1 MPAFSLQ
8 LVICKWSFFL
18 WQHGE
23 LQSICAEVFIS
34 TCLRTKFL
42 TSRFR
47 ANSFLRKPGYVI
59 RASTNI
65 WWPGFV
71 HHLRDGGAGRSA
83 RMDISLVGM
92 SSQFG
97 HSMTGK
103 ENYPV
108 HVLTTGI
115 ETYEVNSVMIS
126 LCGLFSEDSWFTSY
140 PSYPRLF
147 SSCNDCSISCTFRI
161 LSVLTYLYS
170 ALYKACS
177 WDSLFKN
184 RLLFRH

>member
-1 MPAFSLQ
+1 MAYYCTVTLCTHHVTHFSTCTWSVFILANKAGGFKAIFSSGHKCHHDNMFAEFH
-8 LVICKWSFFL
+8 LHFPSEYASILISVVICKWSFL
-18 WQHGE
+18 LSQHGE
-23 LQSICAEVFIS
+23 FQSIFAEVFIS

-71 HHLRDGGAGRSA
+71 HHLSDDGAGRSA
-83 RMDISLVGM
+83 RMDISLIGM

-108 HVLTTGI
+108 HVLTTPI
-115 ETYEVNSVMIS
+115 
-126 LCGLFSEDSWFTSY
+126 
-140 PSYPRLF
+140 
-147 SSCNDCSISCTFRI
+147 
-161 LSVLTYLYS
+161 
-170 ALYKACS
+170 
-177 WDSLFKN
+177 
-184 RLLFRH
+184 